1 MKILTKIALASS
13 VGLSLLATPA
23 VAQNASDECSASD
36 DTTIVTARKREEN
49 LIEVP
54 LAIAVATKEQLSRDQ
69 I

>member
-36 DTTIVTARKREEN
+36 DTTIVTAPRREQN
-49 LIEVP
+49 LSEVP
-54 LAIAVATKEQLSRDQ
+54 LAITVATNDQFSRDQ